1 MFRSLAFALGALT
14 LIFGLAAPF
23 PAQAAA
29 PADALQTPYTH
40 GLLWR
45 IDVKGAPPSYLF
57 GTLHH
62 DDERVLELPP
72 PVKRAFAQSRHLM
85 VEALNDG
92 SAERAFRRAMF
103 TREPAL
109 PALMGADWPLIEG
122 ILREH
127 DIPRDARP
135 HLKPWAAMITVLR
148 PREAPRIILD
158 YLLQMEARR
167 LNKPIDALETVEQQ
181 IDALNGMPLDSQVAL
196 LRQAGAKYDEIQQA
210 VMPLVSAYLG
220 RDLAA
225 IWKLNGEAMA
235 GDADITQ
242 QNELF
247 LDRVL
252 FQRSA
257 HMAERIASQLQ
268 QGGVFAAF
276 GALHL
281 YGERGVPALLA
292 ARGYKLKL
300 VY

>member
-1 MFRSLAFALGALT
+1 MSRRLPSALAALALLFSLAAQPLVH
-14 LIFGLAAPF
+14 AAP
-23 PAQAAA
+23 
-29 PADALQTPYTH
+29 PADTTQTPYTH

-45 IDVKGAPPSYLF
+45 IDVKGVPPSYLF

-72 PVKRAFAQSRHLM
+72 PVKRAFAQSRELM

-109 PALMGADWPLIEG
+109 PGLLGDDWPLIEG

-127 DIPRDARP
+127 DIPKDARP

-158 YLLQMEARR
+158 SLLQMEARK

-181 IDALNGMPLDSQVAL
+181 IDALNDMPLDSQVAL

-235 GDADITQ
+235 GDADMTQ
-242 QNELF
+242 QNDLF
-247 LDRVL
+247 LDRIL

-257 HMAERIASQLQ
+257 HMAEHIASQLQ

-292 ARGYKLKL
+292 ARGYKLTR